1 MTEKS
6 PKKHVLLHT
15 IENHRNRCQLTK
27 NSIMNL
33 TSINNHV
40 GNDAEQIQLNRDI
53 GTNTPNYAEQIA
65 GGFEDGNA
73 LEEILQGRQ
82 NSKLNTE

>member
-6 PKKHVLLHT
+6 PIKHVLLHT

-53 GTNTPNYAEQIA
+53 GTNTLEQIA
-65 GGFEDGNA
+65 GAFDNGNA
-73 LEEILQGRQ
+73 VEEIVQGRQ
-82 NSKLNTE
+82 NSMNNESN